1 MVIGFA
7 FVSPVGY
14 VANSC
19 SSFQNSGCRYTVRD
33 WTSHVLLLSGQ
44 LAGRFAQHMSFCLG
58 SIFALKYFT
67 QWILSVSKQAQLQFS
82 PSHQRT
88 TCGLVGHQP
97 ILGGGPLLY
106 FISSLSRESNT
117 ITSLGD
123 RGQRTLCRGR
133 HLGAQQVG
141 YGKPAASRILW
152 NAFGS

>member
-14 VANSC
+14 VANPC
-19 SSFQNSGCRYTVRD
+19 SSFQNSGRRYTVRD
-33 WTSHVLLLSGQ
+33 WTSHVLLLSGHSS
-44 LAGRFAQHMSFCLG
+44 GRSAQHMSFCLG

-67 QWILSVSKQAQLQFS
+67 QWRLSVSKQAQLQFS

-106 FISSLSRESNT
+106 FISSLSRGSNT
-117 ITSLGD
+117 ITSLGG
-123 RGQRTLCRGR
+123 RGQQTLCRGR

>member
-19 SSFQNSGCRYTVRD
+19 SSFQNSGRRYTVRD
-33 WTSHVLLLSGQ
+33 WTLHVLLLSGQ
-44 LAGRFAQHMSFCLG
+44 LSGRGYHTTTSSVAS
-58 SIFALKYFT
+58 FALKCFT
-67 QWILSVSKQAQLQFS
+67 QWILSLSRQVQDQHLPF
-82 PSHQRT
+82 HQRT
-88 TCGLVGHQP
+88 LCGPVGHQP

-117 ITSLGD
+117 ITSLGG
-123 RGQRTLCRGR
+123 RGQRTLCRDR

-141 YGKPAASRILW
+141 YGKPAGLKIVW
-152 NAFGS
+152 NVSGS

>member
-1 MVIGFA
+1 MPPLPYERRSRASLNDRPRINDPTLRFPA
-7 FVSPVGY
+7 IRTF
-14 VANSC
+14 
-19 SSFQNSGCRYTVRD
+19 
-33 WTSHVLLLSGQ
+33 HVLLLSGHSS
-44 LAGRFAQHMSFCLG
+44 GRSAQHMSFCLG

-67 QWILSVSKQAQLQFS
+67 QWRLSVSKQAQLQFS

-117 ITSLGD
+117 ITSLGG

-152 NAFGS
+152 NVFGS